1 MHVWCMEWS
10 WLPYFLM
17 LLFVTA
23 VSAYPHSFWHCA
35 ALCGDADVLCSIR
48 FSTVQFWKR
57 TDIKAL
63 FHLEIKHSDSSC
75 SGTVAASWHYF
86 YVSFPMF
93 WYGKIKTRRIGGVW
107 MVSIL
112 LISQHLR
119 SFLKNDQAC
128 LCCKNALDCQD
139 TGNRQPCLLKG
150 MRYIRVWKK
159 KKQIFFSVILVNAY
173 SEMKNH
179 VYKMSLFIVGPWF
192 NSVNYGFSYWC
203 IRTRIGFDGVCD
215 LQLVWHLRP

>member
-1 MHVWCMEWS
+1 
-10 WLPYFLM
+10 
-17 LLFVTA
+17 
-23 VSAYPHSFWHCA
+23 
-35 ALCGDADVLCSIR
+35 
-48 FSTVQFWKR
+48 
-57 TDIKAL
+57 
-63 FHLEIKHSDSSC
+63 
-75 SGTVAASWHYF
+75 
-86 YVSFPMF
+86 
-93 WYGKIKTRRIGGVW
+93 

-179 VYKMSLFIVGPWF
+179 VYKMSLFIVGP
-192 NSVNYGFSYWC
+192 
-203 IRTRIGFDGVCD
+203 
-215 LQLVWHLRP
+215 